1 MNPQVSKLVY
11 EGETLDDLIIGGYK
25 LIQPRQG
32 YRFSIDAVLL
42 SHFPD
47 LKKAKQVV
55 DLGCGNGVIPL
66 LLAARSSDIRITG
79 IEIQEAMVKRAQRS
93 VEYNRLQEQ
102 VEIVLG
108 DFREIDKYFPAVSTD
123 LIVSNPP
130 FWGKNEG
137 HLSKNSEEACARH
150 EIAMDLGSLIQA
162 AAYLL
167 KPGGS
172 FCLIHRAERLTAI
185 VNLCTAYR
193 LLPVRLRTVHSF
205 WQEEAKL
212 ILLEAQKREQGR
224 LKIMSPLVIYNK
236 PGEYSEEINRFYYTN
251 PAYPEDTLKGTGNQ
265 L

>member
-1 MNPQVSKLVY
+1 MNPQSKLVY

-42 SHFPD
+42 SHFPN
-47 LKKAKQVV
+47 LKKIKQVV

-66 LLAARSSDIRITG
+66 LLTARSPALKVTG
-79 IEIQEAMVKRAQRS
+79 IEIQENMVKRAQRS
-93 VEYNRLQEQ
+93 VEYNCLQEQ
-102 VEIVLG
+102 VAIVLG
-108 DFREIDKYFPAVSTD
+108 DFREIDKYFPAAATD

-130 FWGKNEG
+130 FWGRNEG
-137 HLSKNSEEACARH
+137 HLSKDPEEACARH
-150 EIAMDLGSLIQA
+150 EIAMDLKSLILA

-167 KPGGS
+167 RPGGS

-185 VNLCTAYR
+185 VNLCAAHK

-212 ILLEAQKREQGR
+212 ILLEVQKREQGR
-224 LKIMSPLVIYNK
+224 LKIMPPLVIYNK
-236 PGEYSEEINRFYYTN
+236 PGEYSEEINRLY
-251 PAYPEDTLKGTGNQ
+251 
-265 L
+265 